1 MNFLTHFNKALE
13 FEDYVKLLGENLSL
27 HKLHHNN
34 FDLQNVDAQKI
45 KRFPPM
51 NILAI
56 TEPWCGDSFALL
68 PVVKK
73 ISEAN
78 STWKLKIL
86 LRDKNLDLIDRFLTK
101 GGRAIPIFLFLD
113 NDYELLFKWGP
124 RPMAAQNI
132 FEQFRTQIN
141 NGEIEKSKV
150 ILKIRQFYSRNKG
163 KESSQELFNLI
174 YSSLKK
180 N

>member
-1 MNFLTHFNKALE
+1 MNFLAHFNKALE

-27 HKLHHNN
+27 HKLHYNN
-34 FDLQNVDAQKI
+34 FDLQNEDAQSLKDL
-45 KRFPPM
+45 PSV
-51 NILAI
+51 NILVI

-78 STWKLKIL
+78 STWKLKII
-86 LRDKNLDLIDRFLTK
+86 LRDKNPDLIDRFLTK

-113 NDYELLFKWGP
+113 NDYKHLFKWGP
-124 RPMAAQNI
+124 RPLAAQNI

-141 NGEIEKSKV
+141 NGEIERSKV

-163 KESSQELFNLI
+163 KAASQELFNLI
-174 YSSLKK
+174 YSNLK
-180 N
+180 

>member
-1 MNFLTHFNKALE
+1 MNFHDYFNKALE

-27 HKLHHNN
+27 HKLHYNN
-34 FDLQNVDAQKI
+34 FDLQNKDAKSI
-45 KRFPPM
+45 KNLPLM
-51 NILAI
+51 NILVI

-78 STWKLKIL
+78 SIWKLKII
-86 LRDKNLDLIDRFLTK
+86 LRDKNPDLIERFLTK

-113 NDYELLFKWGP
+113 YNCEYLYKWGP
-124 RPMAAQNI
+124 RPLAAQNI

-150 ILKIRQFYSRNKG
+150 ILKIRQFYSKNKG
-163 KESSQELFNLI
+163 KEASQEILNLI
-174 YSSLKK
+174 YSNLK
-180 N
+180 